1 MKEFQEPAREHI
13 DCKQVEHIYADVSTE
28 RWREGG
34 LAGERDGGRAGGM
47 SALTGA

>member
-13 DCKQVEHIYADVSTE
+13 DCKVEHIYEDVSTE
-28 RWREGG
+28 RGWVGG
-34 LAGERDGGRAGGM
+34 LAGEREGGRAGGM